1 MSEAARK
8 KPLFLKGNMA
18 RVLASIREED
28 DLTPTYPKKP
38 ASGKEKV
45 AKALSP
51 GDQRQTTF
59 KMPSPRKPK
68 VVKLLGSIRKKEDP
82 NQTSSKMSTPER
94 EKEEKVKVVTVLRS
108 TARPDNLDQGKT
120 SSKVPSAGKE
130 QTVKV
135 MRSAKKADPR
145 PKLTSPKIPSAGKE
159 KVAKVLPPNQKPKK
173 KEALTLKDQT
183 PDNIPKNPSKE
194 LMLEWILDLHE
205 RILKVNRL
213 RQQRKPGEVL
223 MLPGDRE
230 WLEKWEKTTDKFV
243 LWSLISGLVIF
254 FGALVNIFFPQEW
267 IPIIEQY
274 WDIFGRIFG
283 RIYNVLLEIF

>member
-1 MSEAARK
+1 
-8 KPLFLKGNMA
+8 MA

-94 EKEEKVKVVTVLRS
+94 EKEEKVRSSTRTVGNALAPKITSYLMYSTMKVKVVTVLRS

-159 KVAKVLPPNQKPKK
+159 KASPCHQASKGESLQVLFIIVLA
-173 KEALTLKDQT
+173 AL
-183 PDNIPKNPSKE
+183 
-194 LMLEWILDLHE
+194 
-205 RILKVNRL
+205 
-213 RQQRKPGEVL
+213 
-223 MLPGDRE
+223 
-230 WLEKWEKTTDKFV
+230 
-243 LWSLISGLVIF
+243 
-254 FGALVNIFFPQEW
+254 ALS
-267 IPIIEQY
+267 II
-274 WDIFGRIFG
+274 
-283 RIYNVLLEIF
+283 